1 MGRIKELIIEA
12 QEAGYN
18 AELLTIEEMV
28 EIRDGGKVKDPE
40 RDWICR
46 ADVGEVSGEDYERL
60 VAFGPRVHEEF
71 LMANA

>member
-1 MGRIKELIIEA
+1 MGMIKALIIEA

-18 AELLTIEEMV
+18 VELLTIEEMV
-28 EIRDGGKVKDPE
+28 QIREGGKVKDPE

-46 ADVGEVSGEDYERL
+46 DDVGEVSREDYERL